1 MLEGGLN
8 KPRIVRLRAEDSLA
22 KNFPFP
28 RCPEEVSDAINIFLP
43 AQRKAT
49 VAVNSLRHDTIW
61 PVGYTYARTKFLG
74 KKFSTTRSY
83 LETLKQSA
91 TTNRLVRAAPFE
103 SETSSFHIRMRLG
116 RNGKYMRQASRETSR
131 GSWTI
136 QLN

>member
-1 MLEGGLN
+1 M
-8 KPRIVRLRAEDSLA
+8 A

-28 RCPEEVSDAINIFLP
+28 RCPEEVSDAINVFLP
-43 AQRKAT
+43 AWPKTT
-49 VAVNSLRHDTIW
+49 VVIDSLGHDTNW
-61 PVGYTYARTKFLG
+61 PVGYNYAFLAKFLG

-83 LETLKQSA
+83 LENLKKSA

-103 SETSSFHIRMRLG
+103 SETGPFHIRMRPG

-131 GSWTI
+131 GSRTI